1 VHKLGYGIENA
12 ELSAAALLHDLAKAG
27 LSDDESTR
35 CDGSQTLYRTL
46 DNERL
51 AEREHQPGIRRQY
64 AGSYPVPSFGQAIRL
79 ANGSGEV
86 PLQVEHKTILVG
98 IVWSHFKL
106 A

>member
-51 AEREHQPGIRRQY
+51 VEREHRPGIRRQY
-64 AGSYPVPSFGQAIRL
+64 AGSYPVPSFGLAIRL

-86 PLQVEHKTILVG
+86 PSQVELKTILVG